1 MDASYY
7 DSSSILDRF
16 CSRTFSVF
24 SDLVYLETQIVYFN
38 FTGINIDYDYDVG
51 IRAKRDQGK
60 YKDGIGGLYYKGWVQ
75 WTTSYSMSPFVV
87 VKR

>member
-1 MDASYY
+1 
-7 DSSSILDRF
+7 
-16 CSRTFSVF
+16 
-24 SDLVYLETQIVYFN
+24 VYFN

-60 YKDGIGGLYYKGWVQ
+60 YKDGIAGLYYKEWVQ